1 MKYNKKI
8 IKIILLH
15 KNNNYNLIKIYK
27 NKIKKFFIINKI
39 KLFFINKIIYNFKS
53 FIKKKINIIYII
65 PLLIWN
71 SFHIKSMKKIL
82 KNLLKINKNL
92 KIKIFKNLG
101 NTKNFKKIII
111 N

>member
-1 MKYNKKI
+1 MKYSKKL

-15 KNNNYNLIKIYK
+15 KNKDYNLIKTYK
-27 NKIKKFFIINKI
+27 NKIKNLFIINKI
-39 KLFFINKIIYNFKS
+39 KFYFINKIIYNFNS
-53 FIKKKINIIYII
+53 FIKKKINKINII

-71 SFHIKSMKKIL
+71 SFHIKSIKRTL

-101 NTKNFKKIII
+101 NIKNFKKII

>member
-1 MKYNKKI
+1 MKYNKKL

-15 KNNNYNLIKIYK
+15 KNKDNNLIKTYK
-27 NKIKKFFIINKI
+27 NKIKNLFIINKI
-39 KLFFINKIIYNFKS
+39 KFFFINKIIYNFNR
-53 FIKKKINIIYII
+53 FIKKKINKINII
-65 PLLIWN
+65 PLLIWK
-71 SFHIKSMKKIL
+71 SFHIKSIKKTL

-101 NTKNFKKIII
+101 NIKNFKKII

>member
-1 MKYNKKI
+1 MKYNKKL

-15 KNNNYNLIKIYK
+15 KNKDYNLIKIYK
-27 NKIKKFFIINKI
+27 NKIKNLFIINKI
-39 KLFFINKIIYNFKS
+39 KFFFINKIIYNFNN
-53 FIKKKINIIYII
+53 FIKKKINKFKII
-65 PLLIWN
+65 PLLIWK
-71 SFHIKSMKKIL
+71 SFHINSIKKIL

-101 NTKNFKKIII
+101 NIKNFKKII